1 MSRTNAYDLVI
12 IGGGIA
18 GSSLACS
25 MAKAGAR
32 VLLLECEIE
41 FRDRVRGEILC
52 PWGVA
57 EIHSLGLSEALRN
70 SGACEVRWLDQY
82 MGPQQIEH
90 RDLPATTLTRTP
102 IYTFYHPR
110 VQTSLLQAAESAGA
124 EARRGTSICAIN
136 QGATPSV
143 TYRTNGSNEEAGA
156 RLVVVAEG
164 RNSQF
169 RRLPGFQVQREQQTF
184 CIAGVLMENVP
195 LPDDTFHLFTNSA
208 LGEVIAWAPEGQ
220 GRVRTY
226 FCFWGETRPRF
237 QGPSDFARLLDNL
250 KWTGTSQRYFS
261 AAKQAGPL
269 ATFEGADSW
278 VERPYAN
285 GVALLGDAAANS
297 DPSWGQG
304 LSLALRGSRT
314 LRDALLSNED
324 WDVSGRSY
332 ACEQNRFYTI
342 IRTVTGWLREFF
354 LVTGP
359 SADAR
364 RAHALPL
371 IGQEKTRIPDLVFSG
386 PDAPL
391 VPDARARLFGED
403 VAPA

>member
-1 MSRTNAYDLVI
+1 MSRSNTYDLI
-12 IGGGIA
+12 IVGGGIA

-32 VLLLECEIE
+32 VLLLESETE

-57 EIHSLGLSEALRN
+57 EAHSLGLSEAFR
-70 SGACEVRWLDQY
+70 SGGACEVRWLDQY
-82 MGPQQIEH
+82 MGPQQIDH
-90 RDLPATTLTRTP
+90 RDLPATTLPGTP

-110 VQTSLLQAAESAGA
+110 MQTSLLHAAESAGA
-124 EARRGTSICAIN
+124 EVRRGASVCAIN
-136 QGATPSV
+136 QGITPSV
-143 TYRTNGSNEEAGA
+143 TYRANGSNEEVAA
-156 RLVVVAEG
+156 RLVAVAEG

-169 RRLPGFQVQREQQTF
+169 RRLPGFQVQREHQTF
-184 CIAGVLMENVP
+184 CIAGVLVENVP
-195 LPDDTFHLFTNSA
+195 LPDDTFYLFTNPA
-208 LGEVIAWAPEGQ
+208 AGEVIAWAPEGA
-220 GRVRTY
+220 GCARTY
-226 FCFWGETRPRF
+226 FCYWGETRPRL
-237 QGPSDFARLLDNL
+237 QGPSDFPRLLDSL
-250 KWTGTSQRYFS
+250 EWTGISRRYFS

-278 VERPYAN
+278 VEHPYAN

-324 WDVSGRSY
+324 WDVAGRSY

-371 IGQEKTRIPDLVFSG
+371 IGQDKTRVPDLVFSG
-386 PDAPL
+386 PDTPL
-391 VPDARARLFGED
+391 APDARARLFGED